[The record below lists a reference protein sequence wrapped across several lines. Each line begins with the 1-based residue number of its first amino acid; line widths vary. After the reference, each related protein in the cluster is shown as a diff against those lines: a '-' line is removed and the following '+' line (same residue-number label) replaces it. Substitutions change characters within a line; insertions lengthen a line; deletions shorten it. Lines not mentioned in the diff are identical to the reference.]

1 MSDQIIQVTTWRAGG
16 SAFPERAHPVLG
28 PYLSARDD
36 FGIAL
41 AGGGAR
47 GAAVALGA
55 TRALR
60 AAGLLDRARYLSV
73 TSGSVWLGGPLMYQ
87 KKDSIDDFLGRS
99 LGPEECTVDNLT
111 GPA

>member
-60 AAGLLDRARYLSV
+60 AAGLLDRARYLCIKRKIVS
-73 TSGSVWLGGPLMYQ
+73 TTFSGDPSGLRNAL
-87 KKDSIDDFLGRS
+87 SII
-99 LGPEECTVDNLT
+99 
-111 GPA
+111 